1 MSNNNGYGSNMSN
14 LTNKDGN
21 FAAMDMQDKMDQ
33 MEKEFNEKFESD
45 YNTIENIGTVIE
57 AFKHAFYEFFQNFI
71 DPEKLKVIYETF
83 NENNFVTIKF
93 LHKNIKN
100 LNSKYKT
107 NNEAFTKLSSK
118 EQKYIDD
125 YINARSELAVKSL
138 MSMMMGT
145 QHGGKR
151 RKKRKDKTRKQRKQR
166 KTKRNKAKSKAKSK
180 RRRTKRN

>member
-1 MSNNNGYGSNMSN
+1 MSNNNNGYGSNVSN
-14 LTNKDGN
+14 LTNTDGI
-21 FAAMDMQDKMDQ
+21 FAEMDMQDKM
-33 MEKEFNEKFESD
+33 EKKFNEQFVND
-45 YNTIENIGTVIE
+45 YNTMENIGTVIE

-71 DPEKLKVIYETF
+71 DPEKLKVIYKTF
-83 NENNFVTIKF
+83 NENNIVTIKF

-100 LNSKYKT
+100 LNSNYKT
-107 NNEAFTKLSSK
+107 NNRAFTSLSEE
-118 EQKYIDD
+118 EQKDIND

-145 QHGGKR
+145 QRGGKR
-151 RKKRKDKTRKQRKQR
+151 RKKRKDKTRKQR